1 MSADEAPYCNVEE
14 SQNLLEI
21 HLQADPS
28 NKAALNTD
36 PGDLNLSR
44 IAERAANYDG
54 KENEQ
59 PIKIYA
65 NVDLP
70 PLSSTSIEQNSFA
83 EVLKQAKAQA
93 EVPKDNRRVTNLDC
107 KWQPQNFPCKIRSI
121 QVH

>member
-1 MSADEAPYCNVEE
+1 MK
-14 SQNLLEI
+14 
-21 HLQADPS
+21 LQTAMLKKAKIFLKFISRQTPQ

-36 PGDLNLSR
+36 PGDLNLTR
-44 IAERAANYDG
+44 VAERAANYDG

-59 PIKIYA
+59 PIKIDA

-83 EVLKQAKAQA
+83 EVPKQAKAQA

-107 KWQPQNFPCKIRSI
+107 KCHPQNFPCKIRSI
-121 QVH
+121 HVQ